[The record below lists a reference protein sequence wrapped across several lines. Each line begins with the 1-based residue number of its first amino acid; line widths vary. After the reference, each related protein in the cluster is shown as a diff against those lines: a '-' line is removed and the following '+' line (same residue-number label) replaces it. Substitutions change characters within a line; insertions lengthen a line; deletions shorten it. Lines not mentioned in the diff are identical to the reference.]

1 MISEHGMCSLR
12 QILGAITISYLIGT
26 MLNLLINFNPG
37 ERRKRNES
45 RYATLDH

>member
-1 MISEHGMCSLR
+1 
-12 QILGAITISYLIGT
+12 LIGT

-45 RYATLDH
+45 RYAAIDHLHSSATHLQWPRWVEL